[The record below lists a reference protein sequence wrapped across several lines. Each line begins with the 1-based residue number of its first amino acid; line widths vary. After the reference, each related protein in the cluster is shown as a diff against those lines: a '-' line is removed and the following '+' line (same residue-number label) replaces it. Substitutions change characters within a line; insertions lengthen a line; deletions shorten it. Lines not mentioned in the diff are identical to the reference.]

1 MKKTIFLTFSFVI
14 LTSFVGISV
23 GNLLPTEK
31 QSVEKIFANDRI
43 EIRITNHG
51 GFGADVIGISKLT
64 VKRKNNGKE
73 YRIKYNDKLDGK
85 KSEFKI
91 MNDPLEQLTKRI
103 SSLIP
108 GDVKH
113 MQDDIETNIKS
124 LLQSTLT
131 RMNLVT
137 REEFDVQSA
146 VLQRTREKLE
156 QLEKKIEKLK

>member
-1 MKKTIFLTFSFVI
+1 
-14 LTSFVGISV
+14 
-23 GNLLPTEK
+23 
-31 QSVEKIFANDRI
+31 
-43 EIRITNHG
+43 
-51 GFGADVIGISKLT
+51 
-64 VKRKNNGKE
+64 
-73 YRIKYNDKLDGK
+73 
-85 KSEFKI
+85 

-156 QLEKKIEKLK
+156 QLEKQLEELK